1 VHQVHQ
7 EHDAH
12 DVLLEQASAAA
23 KVAHLHAPDAHTAPA
38 SAIKMNPSTDPPTEP
53 LVPNISVVPADGG
66 WGGGP
71 GGGGD
76 IASEPRDSGEEESLF
91 AEYLARRSKEIKGVF
106 LGGDIGVGMTASASP
121 LVGGTGHGG
130 GGGFELSGA
139 NSVQSG
145 CGDDGER
152 GGGVADGAESEA
164 MVHLGALRSYIRDSK
179 EMHS

>member
-1 VHQVHQ
+1 
-7 EHDAH
+7 
-12 DVLLEQASAAA
+12 
-23 KVAHLHAPDAHTAPA
+23 
-38 SAIKMNPSTDPPTEP
+38 
-53 LVPNISVVPADGG
+53 
-66 WGGGP
+66 
-71 GGGGD
+71 
-76 IASEPRDSGEEESLF
+76 LF